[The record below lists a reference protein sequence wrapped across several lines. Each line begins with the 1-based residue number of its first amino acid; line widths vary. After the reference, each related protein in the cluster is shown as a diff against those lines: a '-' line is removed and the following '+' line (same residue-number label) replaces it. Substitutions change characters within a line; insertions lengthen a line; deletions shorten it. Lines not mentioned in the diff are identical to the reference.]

1 MSKHTPGPWTAEWH
15 LETRHP
21 KDHPQ
26 WHVEDGLDCV
36 ADVYGGGANARLIAA
51 APDLLAA
58 LQACRRVLGI
68 RDDFVPL
75 GHAAELA
82 SIIDKAIAKAER
94 E

>member
-58 LQACRRVLGI
+58 LKLFM
-68 RDDFVPL
+68 RDPNHYKAYDA
-75 GHAAELA
+75 GKA
-82 SIIDKAIAKAER
+82 AIAKAEGTP
-94 E
+94 